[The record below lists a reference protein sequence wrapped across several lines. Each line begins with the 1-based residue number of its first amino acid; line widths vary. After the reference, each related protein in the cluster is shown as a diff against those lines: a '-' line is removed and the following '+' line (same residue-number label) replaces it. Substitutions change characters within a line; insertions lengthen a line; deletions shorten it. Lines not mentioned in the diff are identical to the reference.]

1 MDSRSFPSTEAKGL
15 DPVIL
20 GTGMS
25 GPARFFDTRAAYSM
39 FVTATDEKSVVAD
52 QIGLELAK
60 VTVRYPGMRVFDA
73 GMGDGSLLTQL
84 MRHMHKAYPFIPWL
98 VVAKEISIEDVRQA
112 LARLPDRFLE
122 HPEMVFVV
130 TNHHFR
136 HAPSLPAPAGTVWR
150 EVALGG
156 ATTNDFTEQ
165 IEALF
170 GQLAKDWR
178 VRTSPVTGNPL
189 YVNPAVLVI
198 YRADRKFLLEPLIP
212 EAGDDG
218 RREYDLMIA
227 SQAYRARTPIDVKV
241 RNVLVPLAR
250 ALAPGGRLVGVHA
263 RGDDPGLEI
272 VRAVWPGEDPF
283 RHGRRAIL
291 DEAARQLSGERDLSF
306 SELSDEEA
314 VFQFR
319 LHTMPSEEAE
329 HIGTSSIVAAWNAAT
344 YVAQIDEG
352 RLAEATSTGV
362 YLAATRRVME
372 AHGGVWWNNERYVIS
387 RQ

>member
-1 MDSRSFPSTEAKGL
+1 VA
-15 DPVIL
+15 
-20 GTGMS
+20 S
-25 GPARFFDTRAAYSM
+25 GESGIVVTSPARFFDTRAAYSM

-52 QIGLELAK
+52 RIGQELPRLS
-60 VTVRYPGMRVFDA
+60 VTHPGLRVFDA

-84 MRHMHKAYPFIPWL
+84 MRHMHQAFPFIPWL

-136 HAPSLPAPAGTVWR
+136 DAPSLPSPEGTLWR
-150 EVALGG
+150 EVPLDG

-165 IEALF
+165 IEGLF
-170 GQLAKDWR
+170 GQLAQDWR

-189 YVNPAVLVI
+189 YVNPAVLI
-198 YRADRKFLLEPLIP
+198 LYRTDRRFLLEPLIP
-212 EAGDDG
+212 DQAAHEG
-218 RREYDLMIA
+218 REYDLVIA
-227 SQAYRARTPIDVKV
+227 SQAYRAKTPIESKV
-241 RNVLVPLAR
+241 RNVVVPLAR
-250 ALAPGGRLVGVHA
+250 ALASGGRLVGVHA

-272 VRAVWPGEDPF
+272 IRSVWPFEDPF
-283 RHGRRAIL
+283 PHRRQAIL
-291 DEAARQLSGERDLSF
+291 AEAARQLTDDPGLSF
-306 SELSDEEA
+306 PDLPDGEA

-329 HIGTSSIVAAWNAAT
+329 HIGTSSVVAAWNAAT
-344 YVAQIDEG
+344 YVAQIDES

-362 YLAATRRVME
+362 YLDATRRVMQR
-372 AHGGVWWNNERYVIS
+372 HGGIWWNNERYVIA
-387 RQ
+387 RERFEV

>member
-1 MDSRSFPSTEAKGL
+1 MTA
-15 DPVIL
+15 
-20 GTGMS
+20 
-25 GPARFFDTRAAYSM
+25 PARFFDTRAAYSM

-52 QIGLELAK
+52 QIGRELSRLN
-60 VTVRYPGMRVFDA
+60 VRQPGIRVFDA

-84 MRHMHKAYPFIPWL
+84 MRHLHQAFPFIPWL

-136 HAPSLPAPAGTVWR
+136 DAPSLPSPAGTVWR
-150 EVALGG
+150 EVALEG
-156 ATTNDFTEQ
+156 ATTNAFTEQ
-165 IEALF
+165 IEDLF
-170 GQLAKDWR
+170 GQLADDWK
-178 VRTSPVTGNPL
+178 VRTSQVTGNPL
-189 YVNPAVLVI
+189 YVSPAVLVL
-198 YRADRKFLLEPLIP
+198 YRTDRRFLLEAMIP
-212 EAGDDG
+212 APGG
-218 RREYDLMIA
+218 KARRQYDLMIA
-227 SQAYRARTPIDVKV
+227 SQAYRARTPAEVKV
-241 RNVLVPLAR
+241 RNVLVPLAK

-272 VRAVWPGEDPF
+272 IRSVWPGEDPF
-283 RHGRRAIL
+283 RHRRQAIL
-291 DEAARQLSGERDLSF
+291 AEAATQLSDHDDLSF
-306 SELSDEEA
+306 PELSDADA

-344 YVAQIDEG
+344 YVAQIDEA

-362 YLAATRRVME
+362 YLDATRHVMQRY
-372 AHGGVWWNNERYVIS
+372 GGVWWNNERYLIT
-387 RQ
+387 RDP